1 VAELAARKHQHVE
14 EARLTGEETDAAIR
28 ALRAQLRDARE
39 QHERSAAEAEALL
52 GEQEEL
58 SRRYRHEATE
68 LAQRSEGLVVE
79 LRSEVERLA
88 LRNAELSAQLAATTT
103 AANQMRGAE
112 QASSERTRAVDAE
125 LRAARQELSRLRG
138 AEAQHRAT
146 AHAWAYERK
155 QLLRQVQRSHLI
167 AEAAARGEAPP
178 RFVSAPPPTAP
189 ELSSPGPKARLDAG
203 DGCDG
208 RTRQVLRDVRAASR
222 LDSAVLYP

>member
-1 VAELAARKHQHVE
+1 MPRRRPRSCAREEAEREAASAVAELAARKHQHVE

-79 LRSEVERLA
+79 LRSE
-88 LRNAELSAQLAATTT
+88 
-103 AANQMRGAE
+103 
-112 QASSERTRAVDAE
+112 ASSERTRAVDAE

-155 QLLRQVQRSHLI
+155 QLLRQADGPPRKSRKEDPH
-167 AEAAARGEAPP
+167 AAA
-178 RFVSAPPPTAP
+178 V
-189 ELSSPGPKARLDAG
+189 
-203 DGCDG
+203 
-208 RTRQVLRDVRAASR
+208 RQVEKAMARARVAQQQQQKRVPPQPR
-222 LDSAVLYP
+222 LQSQAVQQ

>member
-1 VAELAARKHQHVE
+1 
-14 EARLTGEETDAAIR
+14 
-28 ALRAQLRDARE
+28 
-39 QHERSAAEAEALL
+39 
-52 GEQEEL
+52 
-58 SRRYRHEATE
+58 
-68 LAQRSEGLVVE
+68 
-79 LRSEVERLA
+79 
-88 LRNAELSAQLAATTT
+88 
-103 AANQMRGAE
+103 MRGAE

-189 ELSSPGPKARLDAG
+189 ELSSPGPKA
-203 DGCDG
+203 DGPPRKSRKEDPHAAAV
-208 RTRQVLRDVRAASR
+208 RQVEKAMARARVAQQQQQKRVPPQPRLQSQAVRNSEATPSER
-222 LDSAVLYP
+222 R